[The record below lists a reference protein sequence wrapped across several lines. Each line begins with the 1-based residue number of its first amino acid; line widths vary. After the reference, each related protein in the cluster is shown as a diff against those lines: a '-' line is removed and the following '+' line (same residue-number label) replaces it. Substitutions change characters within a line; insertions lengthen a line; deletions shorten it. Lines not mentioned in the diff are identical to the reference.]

1 MTLGIIG
8 SGNLGLAFG
17 LLCEKSG
24 YGVILSDINEDYIYN
39 INRKICLTNEPFIQQ
54 MLFECKNITGTTN
67 NLEVIE
73 HSDVIFTFVN
83 TPTTIDGNNDTT
95 NLFKVVDDFLLAFN
109 KNISIY
115 NKKFV
120 ISSSTNPGDCDKVQQ
135 ILEPYVVE
143 VAYSPKF
150 VSKGELIK
158 GIKESDTILIGSKY
172 PSVSEILLDILR
184 KIQTS
189 PIRSYSM
196 SLLASEITKVAIN
209 SFLATKVS
217 FANMIGEVLIKSGLS
232 NEIDIVLSA
241 IGGNSFIGNKYLKY
255 GFGYGGP
262 YLPKDSRFLSSVVE
276 EVAGDSNI
284 LKSVEEANKK
294 HARFLKNFFI
304 SKNPNK
310 NIPFILESL
319 TYKKGTDDLEE
330 SQKYQLCIDLL
341 SEGYYVYVI
350 DDNLLFKKLKYISE
364 QYDNRLRFYKN
375 ADSVDGFKINL

>member
-1 MTLGIIG
+1 MTIGIIG
-8 SGNLGLAFG
+8 SGRLGLAFG
-17 LLCEKSG
+17 LLCEKAG
-24 YGVILSDINEDYIYN
+24 YKVILSDLNQDYIYN
-39 INRKICLTNEPFIQQ
+39 INKKICLTNEPFIQQ
-54 MLFECKNITGTTN
+54 MLFESKNITGTTN

-73 HSDVIFTFVN
+73 QSDIIFTFVD

-95 NLFKVVDDFLLAFN
+95 NLFKVVDDFLKAFN
-109 KNISIY
+109 NDITIY
-115 NKKFV
+115 GKKFIV
-120 ISSSTNPGDCDKVQQ
+120 GCSTNPGDCDKVQQ

-150 VSKGELIK
+150 VSKGELVK
-158 GIKESDTILIGSKY
+158 GIKESDIILIGSKY
-172 PSVSEILLDILR
+172 PTVSENLLTILR
-184 KIQTS
+184 KIQTP

-196 SLLASEITKVAIN
+196 SLLASEITKFAIN
-209 SFLATKVS
+209 SFIATKVS

-232 NEIDIVLSA
+232 DEIDIVLSA

-284 LKSVEEANKK
+284 LKSVEEANVK

-304 SKNPNK
+304 LKNPNK

-330 SQKYQLCIDLL
+330 SQRYQLCIDLL
-341 SEGYYVYVI
+341 EEGYYVYVV

-364 QYDNRLRFYKN
+364 QYDNRLRFYKTS
-375 ADSVDGFKINL
+375 DSIDGFKINL

>member
-8 SGNLGLAFG
+8 SGSLGLAFG
-17 LLCEKSG
+17 LLCEKAG
-24 YGVILSDINEDYIYN
+24 FNVILSDLNEDYIHN
-39 INRKICLTNEPFIQQ
+39 LNRRVCLTNEPFIQQ
-54 MLFECKNITGTTN
+54 MLFECKNISGTTN
-67 NLEVIE
+67 NLEVIKQSE
-73 HSDVIFTFVN
+73 IIFTFVD
-83 TPTTIDGNNDTT
+83 TPPTTDGNNDTS
-95 NLFKVVDDFLLAFN
+95 NLFNVVDDFLKASN
-109 KNISIY
+109 NNISVY
-115 NKKFV
+115 GKKF
-120 ISSSTNPGDCDKVQQ
+120 IIGCSTNPGDCDKVQQ

-150 VSKGELIK
+150 VSKGELVK
-158 GIKESDTILIGSKY
+158 GLKESDTILIGTKY
-172 PSVSEILLDILR
+172 TSVSEALLDVLK
-184 KIQTS
+184 KIQTP
-189 PIRSYSM
+189 PIRSYTM

-232 NEIDIVLSA
+232 DEIDIVLSA

-262 YLPKDSRFLSSVVE
+262 YLPKDSRFMSSIVE

-294 HARFLKNFFI
+294 HARFLKNFFM

-341 SEGYYVYVI
+341 SEGYHVYVI

-364 QYDNRLRFYKN
+364 QYDNRLKFFKN
-375 ADSVDGFKINL
+375 TDSVDGYKINL